1 MDPYTPY
8 SPYTPNAGCDEMAT
22 GLNRGQETLSTSEK
36 VEIIEACCKIG
47 RFGGGSGS
55 GSLCDI
61 DGVLCVMTNNHV
73 ISSKEVAE
81 GATASFFSTCKK
93 VYKFEVAFNPE
104 KMFFTDKELDYT
116 FVAVSEVPTLNSCA
130 ITAVRLV
137 DEPLRCKDYIY
148 IVQYP
153 NGGDRKESSADVIE
167 ITDCGRFVHYACD
180 TEYGSSGSSPVFKG
194 NRVLAL
200 HHQRVPTKK
209 CNRGVVMIAILADLQ
224 GKRAA
229 YKADMDV
236 LAEAKRKAVRKAKCK
251 AAAEVEARRLAEKET
266 AAKFAAD
273 VAEYKRKA
281 GRKRVAEAQ
290 RKVAAEVEA
299 RRIAEEE
306 AAAKREAERQRET
319 KFKRKVSAW

>member
-1 MDPYTPY
+1 
-8 SPYTPNAGCDEMAT
+8 
-22 GLNRGQETLSTSEK
+22 
-36 VEIIEACCKIG
+36 
-47 RFGGGSGS
+47 
-55 GSLCDI
+55 
-61 DGVLCVMTNNHV
+61 
-73 ISSKEVAE
+73 
-81 GATASFFSTCKK
+81 
-93 VYKFEVAFNPE
+93 
-104 KMFFTDKELDYT
+104 MFFTDKELDYT

-180 TEYGSSGSSPVFKG
+180 TEYGSSGSPVFKG

-200 HHQRVPTKK
+200 HHERVPSEK
-209 CNRGVVMIAILADLQ
+209 CNKGVAMIAILADLQ

-229 YKADMDV
+229 YKADMEV
-236 LAEAKRKAVRKAKCK
+236 AESKRKAERKAK
-251 AAAEVEARRLAEKET
+251 
-266 AAKFAAD
+266 
-273 VAEYKRKA
+273 
-281 GRKRVAEAQ
+281 

-306 AAAKREAERQRET
+306 AAAKPIL
-319 KFKRKVSAW
+319 FKLLQFLFFLVLFGLAFRLAWESPDVAVVTLFQLGLLFVVVRIIVMILRHESAK

>member
-1 MDPYTPY
+1 
-8 SPYTPNAGCDEMAT
+8 
-22 GLNRGQETLSTSEK
+22 
-36 VEIIEACCKIG
+36 
-47 RFGGGSGS
+47 
-55 GSLCDI
+55 
-61 DGVLCVMTNNHV
+61 
-73 ISSKEVAE
+73 
-81 GATASFFSTCKK
+81 
-93 VYKFEVAFNPE
+93 
-104 KMFFTDKELDYT
+104 MFFTDKELDYT

-180 TEYGSSGSSPVFKG
+180 TEYGSSGSPVFKG

-200 HHQRVPTKK
+200 HHQRVPSKK

-236 LAEAKRKAVRKAKCK
+236 LAEAKRKAVRRAKCK

-306 AAAKREAERQRET
+306 AAAKPIL
-319 KFKRKVSAW
+319 FKLLQFLFFLVLFGLAFRLAWESPDVAVVTLFQLGLLFVVVRIIVMILRHESAK